1 MSYIRLAQCL
11 SSLALNWL
19 IDWAETTDA
28 GREFQS
34 FTTLVLNV
42 FLRVNELA
50 LGFLSFHGVS
60 PRLFRAVPFQER
72 LRVYRH
78 ASVEKLVN
86 GDHVSSAT
94 TIVEGWHPE
103 LTQPFGVLEVSDGLN
118 HASGPVVA
126 RVRGASGRLFRKVPR
141 WCFHTRGTA

>member
-11 SSLALNWL
+11 LSLALNCL
-19 IDWAETTDA
+19 IDEVETTDA

-50 LGFLSFHGVS
+50 LGFLSFHGCPLVCSEQFCFKNVS
-60 PRLFRAVPFQER
+60 
-72 LRVYRH
+72 VYRH

-94 TIVEGWHPE
+94 T
-103 LTQPFGVLEVSDGLN
+103 
-118 HASGPVVA
+118 VV
-126 RVRGASGRLFRKVPR
+126 
-141 WCFHTRGTA
+141 